1 MDEYEKQEKEYL
13 EKKLEEALTILY
25 DLEDKT
31 EYKNKNISEAIN
43 LLQKEVGQT
52 TEKKVAY

>member
-1 MDEYEKQEKEYL
+1 MDEYEKQKKEYL
-13 EKKLEEALTILY
+13 KKKLSEALTVLY

-52 TEKKVAY
+52 TEKK